1 VSSSSSISAVR
12 TPRETVEQLLH
23 TYVHGARTDVAD
35 FYALDAR
42 IQNPWAADEAS
53 REFNDGREAL
63 RARFEMTAELLSF
76 DAVRDVRIH
85 ETTDPEEL
93 VLELRFDVSVRATG
107 AKHGIGFVWFL
118 HIVDGL
124 IVSSR
129 DYSNPLESAELFK
142 AVGLG
147 S

>member
-1 VSSSSSISAVR
+1 VSASR

-23 TYVHGARTDVAD
+23 TYVHGRRAEVAD

-42 IQNPWAADEAS
+42 IANPWARDAAQ

-63 RARFEMTAELLSF
+63 RARFEQTEKLLSF

-85 ETTDPEEL
+85 ECAEPEEIA
-93 VLELRFDVSVRATG
+93 LELRFDVGVRESG
-107 AKHGIGFVWFL
+107 AKFSVGFVWFL
-118 HIVDGL
+118 RVVDGL
-124 IVSSR
+124 IVESR
-129 DYSNPLESAELFK
+129 DYGNPLESAELF
-142 AVGLG
+142 AAIGLG

>member
-1 VSSSSSISAVR
+1 VSTSR

-23 TYVHGARTDVAD
+23 TYVHGRRTDVAD

-42 IQNPWAADEAS
+42 IDNPWAKDAAQ

-63 RARFEMTAELLSF
+63 RARFEQTDGLLSF
-76 DAVRDVRIH
+76 DAVRDVHIH
-85 ETTDPEEL
+85 ESADPEE
-93 VLELRFDVSVRATG
+93 VAVELRFDVSVRKTG
-107 AKHGIGFVWFL
+107 AKFSIGFVWFL

-129 DYSNPLESAELFK
+129 DYGNPLESAELFE
-142 AVGLG
+142 AIDPGA
-147 S
+147 